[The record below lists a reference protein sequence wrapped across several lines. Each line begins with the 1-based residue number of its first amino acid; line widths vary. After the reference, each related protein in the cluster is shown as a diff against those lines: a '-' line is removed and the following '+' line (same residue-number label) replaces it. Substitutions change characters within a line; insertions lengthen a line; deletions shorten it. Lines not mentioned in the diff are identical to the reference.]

1 MSTELTL
8 KQKAFAVGL
17 FLVAIAV
24 LVTAGLL
31 LREYAP
37 GNMGNGFLGGAG
49 LAVVASAVALWRV
62 VRRPERTTTFER
74 GWTQAGD
81 ERDDAVLTRSLAVL
95 GLLALPTTGAASMAI
110 AVGAPTVATLG
121 ILMFVQIGVFVA
133 AFVVIN
139 RRS

>member
-17 FLVAIAV
+17 FLIAIAV

-62 VRRPERTTTFER
+62 VRRPESASTFER
-74 GWTQAGD
+74 GWTQSGD
-81 ERDDAVLTRSLAVL
+81 ERDDAVLTRALAVL
-95 GLLALPTTGAASMAI
+95 GLLALPTTGAAAI
-110 AVGAPTVATLG
+110 AIALGTGTAPTLG
-121 ILMFVQIGVFVA
+121 ILMFVQIGVFAA

>member
-17 FLVAIAV
+17 FLIAIAV

-62 VRRPERTTTFER
+62 VRRPESASTFER
-74 GWTQAGD
+74 GWTQSGD
-81 ERDDAVLTRSLAVL
+81 ERDDAVL
-95 GLLALPTTGAASMAI
+95 
-110 AVGAPTVATLG
+110 
-121 ILMFVQIGVFVA
+121 GVFAA

>member
-1 MSTELTL
+1 MSTDLTL
-8 KQKAFAVGL
+8 KQQAIAVGL

-37 GNMGNGFLGGAG
+37 GNMGNGFLGGAA

-62 VRRPERTTTFER
+62 MRRPERSTTFER

-95 GLLALPTTGAASMAI
+95 GLLAVPTTGIAAIII
-110 AVGAPTVATLG
+110 ALGVQAVATLG
-121 ILMFVQIGVFVA
+121 VLLFVQIAVFAA
-133 AFVVIN
+133 AFTMIN